1 MKGHFVS
8 YDCKSK
14 GYQIYWPEKCVVSI
28 KHNIVFNPEDSFEE
42 SVTIPNKEET
52 EKILQNVTEKTAE
65 NETENNNIQMKFS

>member
-1 MKGHFVS
+1 M
-8 YDCKSK
+8 
-14 GYQIYWPEKCVVSI
+14 VSI